1 MILLILATL
10 STAPAFASTVLYT
23 NGSMALSSAFYL
35 DFGYVVSDSFTVAQS
50 TVTGFDAGIWVPA
63 GDSPASVN
71 WAIGGSAM
79 SGNIAS
85 GTATLSNSYVG
96 SNYYD
101 FYTSTAS
108 GLNVSLGAGTYWLTL
123 SAGASTN
130 GNWLAWD
137 VNSGPSQAVHN
148 VNGNVRSEAFTIYG
162 TSGTSTPEPG
172 TLIMFGSGI
181 IGLAGVLRRKI
192 NL

>member
-1 MILLILATL
+1 
-10 STAPAFASTVLYT
+10 
-23 NGSMALSSAFYL
+23 
-35 DFGYVVSDSFTVAQS
+35 
-50 TVTGFDAGIWVPA
+50 
-63 GDSPASVN
+63 
-71 WAIGGSAM
+71 M